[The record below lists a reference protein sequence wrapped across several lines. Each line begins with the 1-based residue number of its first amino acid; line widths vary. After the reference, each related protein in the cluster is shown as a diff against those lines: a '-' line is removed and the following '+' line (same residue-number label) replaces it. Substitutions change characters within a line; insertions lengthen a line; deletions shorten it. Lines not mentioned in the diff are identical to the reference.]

1 MDGFFKCVFSILFSV
16 FQCHDVPCLIPG
28 RIRKVKELWQ
38 SVHDI
43 HSSLLIFTDAI
54 LMPDTSD
61 IGQRWSPWYR
71 HGTSQSWQVEQQ
83 VSMQERSVRFQLPSV
98 YLCFD
103 CDCFSIQYC
112 CSNSKC
118 VFQSWFCDAIH
129 DVHECGLLQA
139 IATYSAY
146 SETHR
151 EEQACKQWI
160 YHRWEVKHV
169 IWFELGAGLA
179 GKWRRAG
186 CRSSSFTLDE
196 CESCEFCRSARVDFV
211 LFWACVWRLSPYW
224 RKIIE
229 NVGFQYVAVV
239 PVQQFCSSWKCLSDQ
254 AAAAASARGM
264 SHIYIRI

>member
-1 MDGFFKCVFSILFSV
+1 MCFFNIVQCFSV
-16 FQCHDVPCLIPG
+16 PWCAMFDSRKDPEGKGAVTKCPWYSLKFTHIHWCH
-28 RIRKVKELWQ
+28 
-38 SVHDI
+38 
-43 HSSLLIFTDAI
+43 TDA
-54 LMPDTSD
+54 SD

-103 CDCFSIQYC
+103 CDCSSIQYC

>member
-1 MDGFFKCVFSILFSV
+1 MFDS
-16 FQCHDVPCLIPG
+16 
-28 RIRKVKELWQ
+28 RKVKELWE

-61 IGQRWSPWYR
+61 IGQPWSPWYR

-83 VSMQERSVRFQLPSV
+83 VSMQEPSVRFQLPSV

-103 CDCFSIQYC
+103 CDCSSIQSC

-118 VFQSWFCDAIH
+118 VCQSWFCDANY

-186 CRSSSFTLDE
+186 CRSSSFTLD
-196 CESCEFCRSARVDFV
+196 
-211 LFWACVWRLSPYW
+211 
-224 RKIIE
+224 
-229 NVGFQYVAVV
+229 
-239 PVQQFCSSWKCLSDQ
+239 
-254 AAAAASARGM
+254 
-264 SHIYIRI
+264 